1 LNSAGLV
8 AAKLLVRFG
17 WVRGSQAVGFGSVR
31 DGQAPIRDSQA
42 PGFGSVRG
50 SQAVG
55 KGASLLVAGAEA
67 YLDSKMSPRI
77 RGLF

>member
-1 LNSAGLV
+1 V

-31 DGQAPIRDSQA
+31 DSQAPVRDSQA
-42 PGFGSVRG
+42 AGFGSVRG
-50 SQAVG
+50 SQAAGFGWVG
-55 KGASLLVAGAEA
+55 EGASLLVTGAEA
-67 YLDSKMSPRI
+67 YLDSKMRPRI